1 MSRFLT
7 KNGKRIQTVSSVM
20 LFGSFLRY
28 QEIELPDRHNQQKAG
43 RIVASEGKHMKKRLG
58 RWMALL
64 LVGVILFAFPA
75 CGKQETETESGA
87 VVGAPDSEKT
97 YQSTDG
103 RLYYLSRDLS
113 RYITISAYTGLS
125 VSVDE
130 SAVNESVEESL
141 RELAKTYATLSS
153 AKTVALNDVVFCSF
167 TGYVDSKEFVKATN
181 EQIEVVENG
190 YEKIPGFAE
199 GLVGAVPGNTKRVT
213 VTLPEDYSDPDVA
226 GKQATIDV
234 VIGYV
239 VTPTLTDDNVKAH
252 TSGAYK
258 SVSAYRKYLR
268 EETYRNMAVQALI
281 DKIRES
287 ATFPDT
293 LTAAS
298 EQCYKDLVNMI
309 TANTGM
315 TYENYLKANGMTDAD
330 IRDMAK
336 ESYEYNLVMYRLVQ
350 LTGMQVYEGDY
361 YPRFEEFVNAY
372 LYQQEAAGVTITR
385 EEAEKYVNENRE
397 LVISACLENKVFDY
411 LIANNKVTKK

>member
-43 RIVASEGKHMKKRLG
+43 RIVASEGKHMKKWLG

-87 VVGAPDSEKT
+87 VVGAPDPEKT

-153 AKTVALNDVVFCSF
+153 TKTVALNDVVFCSF
-167 TGYVDSKEFVKATN
+167 TGYVDGKEFVKATN

-199 GLVGAVPGNTKRVT
+199 GLVGAV
-213 VTLPEDYSDPDVA
+213 
-226 GKQATIDV
+226 
-234 VIGYV
+234 
-239 VTPTLTDDNVKAH
+239 
-252 TSGAYK
+252 
-258 SVSAYRKYLR
+258 R
-268 EETYRNMAVQALI
+268 EI
-281 DKIRES
+281 
-287 ATFPDT
+287 P
-293 LTAAS
+293 
-298 EQCYKDLVNMI
+298 
-309 TANTGM
+309 
-315 TYENYLKANGMTDAD
+315 NG
-330 IRDMAK
+330 
-336 ESYEYNLVMYRLVQ
+336 
-350 LTGMQVYEGDY
+350 
-361 YPRFEEFVNAY
+361 
-372 LYQQEAAGVTITR
+372 
-385 EEAEKYVNENRE
+385 
-397 LVISACLENKVFDY
+397 
-411 LIANNKVTKK
+411 